1 MATPSNGLQRIL
13 RLPEILSVTGW
24 ARSTLYAKVD
34 AGQFP
39 KPIKLDPAGRSVGWP
54 ENDVLAHQQARI
66 AARDTE
72 AA

>member
-1 MATPSNGLQRIL
+1 MATPSSGLQRIL

-39 KPIKLDPAGRSVGWP
+39 RPIKLDPDGRAVGWP
-54 ENDVLAHQQARI
+54 EADVVAHQQSRI
-66 AARDTE
+66 AARDT